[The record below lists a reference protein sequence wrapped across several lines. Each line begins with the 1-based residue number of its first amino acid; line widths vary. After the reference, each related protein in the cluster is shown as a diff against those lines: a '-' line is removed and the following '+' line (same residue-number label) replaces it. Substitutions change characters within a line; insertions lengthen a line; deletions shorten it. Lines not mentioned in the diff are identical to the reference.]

1 MNKKDSTF
9 TFFDFDESNIDEDL
23 CSEGEISREEVKKST
38 CSDNMGNSSLSK
50 NSADKFLTPS
60 KKLPSLFSYSF
71 SSKSKTNE
79 LSQNEEDGRQR
90 RNTVTP
96 TLKQEISDLL
106 KKLIKNKNKKNFYT
120 QHSPTS
126 LEKSVKL
133 VSMREVR
140 SAEGNI
146 KS

>member
-9 TFFDFDESNIDEDL
+9 TFLDFDESNLHEDL

-38 CSDNMGNSSLSK
+38 CSDSMENSSLSK
-50 NSADKFLTPS
+50 NSADKFSNPS
-60 KKLPSLFSYSF
+60 NKVPSLFSYSL
-71 SSKSKTNE
+71 SLKSKTNE

-90 RNTVTP
+90 RNTANP
-96 TLKQEISDLL
+96 TLKQDISDLL
-106 KKLIKNKNKKNFYT
+106 KKLIKNKTKKNFYT
-120 QHSPTS
+120 QHSPTHF
-126 LEKSVKL
+126 EKSVKL